1 VRAFALGERASAG
14 RRPADAEG
22 RERRGITNPMRR
34 RFGGAK
40 EDSMNPLARLRDFGQ
55 SVYVDEIRRSW
66 FDDGTLAG
74 LVDRDGIRGVTS
86 NPAIF
91 QKAIAE
97 TGDYQEQIE
106 HLVQGGLDVAG
117 LYEAIVVDDIR
128 RAADV
133 FRPEWDDSEGRYGW
147 VSLEVDPRLA
157 HDTERTI
164 SEAEHLYER
173 VGRPNVFIKV
183 PGTEAGVPAI
193 RHLLKAGIPVNVTLL
208 FGLERYRAVHEAYVE
223 AMEARMEAGEAPDVA
238 SVASFFLS
246 RIDVAI
252 DPLLDEL
259 AAQGGERAARAARL
273 KGRVAVDNAKL
284 AYRDWQGVASG
295 GRWRA
300 LAEAGARPQRLLWA
314 STGTKNPDY
323 SPVMYVEPL
332 IGPETVNTMPMS
344 TLDAYREQGEPADR
358 IEAGVGE
365 AEARHAELAEL
376 GIDLDAVTARLEDEG
391 VEKFV
396 KPFEALLA
404 TLEEAI
410 DRRSS

>member
-1 VRAFALGERASAG
+1 
-14 RRPADAEG
+14 
-22 RERRGITNPMRR
+22 
-34 RFGGAK
+34 
-40 EDSMNPLARLRDFGQ
+40 MNPLSRLRDFGQ

-74 LVDRDGIRGVTS
+74 LVERDGIRGVTS

-106 HLVQGGLDVAG
+106 HLVQGGLDVGG
-117 LYEAIVVDDIR
+117 LYEALVVDDIR

-133 FRPEWDDSEGRYGW
+133 FRPEWDDSQGRYGW

-157 HDTERTI
+157 NDTERTI
-164 SEAEHLYER
+164 SEAEHLYAR
-173 VGRPNVFIKV
+173 VDRPNVFIKV
-183 PGTEAGVPAI
+183 PGTAAGVPAI
-193 RHLLKAGIPVNVTLL
+193 RHFLGVGIPVNVTLL
-208 FGLERYRAVHEAYVE
+208 FGLDRYRAVHEAFLE
-223 AMEARMEAGEAPDVA
+223 AMEARVEAGETPDVA

-259 AAQGGERAARAARL
+259 AAQGGELAARAARL

-284 AYRDWQGVASG
+284 AYREWRGVTAG
-295 GRWRA
+295 ERWRA
-300 LAEAGARPQRLLWA
+300 LEGAGARPQRLLWA
-314 STGTKNPDY
+314 STGTKNPEY

-332 IGPETVNTMPMS
+332 IGPDTVNTMPMD
-344 TLDAYREQGEPADR
+344 TLDAYRDQGEPADR
-358 IEAGVGE
+358 IDAGVDE

-404 TLEEAI
+404 TLQEAI
-410 DRRSS
+410 DRRA

>member
-1 VRAFALGERASAG
+1 
-14 RRPADAEG
+14 
-22 RERRGITNPMRR
+22 
-34 RFGGAK
+34 
-40 EDSMNPLARLRDFGQ
+40 MNPLARLPELGQ

-66 FDDGTLAG
+66 LDDGTLQQF
-74 LVDRDGIRGVTS
+74 VDRDGIRGVTS

-91 QKAIAE
+91 EKSIAQTDE
-97 TGDYQEQIE
+97 YHQQIE
-106 HLVQGGLDVAG
+106 RLAQGGLDVPQI
-117 LYEAIVVDDIR
+117 YEALVVDDIR

-133 FRPEWDDSEGRYGW
+133 FRRQWDDSHGRYGW

-157 HDTERTI
+157 HDAEKTVA
-164 SEAEHLYER
+164 EAQHLFGR
-173 VGRPNVFIKV
+173 VDRPNVFIKV

-193 RHLLKAGIPVNVTLL
+193 RHLLRAGVPVNVTLL
-208 FGLERYRAVHEAYVE
+208 FGLDRYRAVHEAYLE
-223 AMEARMEAGEAPDVA
+223 AMEARVEAGEAPDVA

-252 DPLLDEL
+252 DPLLDDL

-284 AYRDWQGVASG
+284 AYRDWLDVTG
-295 GRWRA
+295 GERWRS

-314 STGTKNPDY
+314 STGTKNPGY

-332 IGPETVNTMPMS
+332 IGPDTINTMPMS
-344 TLDAYREQGEPADR
+344 TLDAYRDQGEPADR
-358 IEAGVGE
+358 IEAGVDE

-404 TLEEAI
+404 TLAEAI
-410 DRRSS
+410 DRRA